1 MSSRHDSVFNTKV
14 SAAILESQFI
24 VSDVIILR
32 VRNIKS
38 VFMSS
43 VLASGIVGKPL
54 LPPS

>member
-1 MSSRHDSVFNTKV
+1 MSSQHNSVFNTNIC
-14 SAAILESQFI
+14 AAILASQFI

-43 VLASGIVGKPL
+43 ILASGIAGKPL
-54 LPPS
+54 FPPS